1 LNDSDAGVGEIL
13 AEHQI
18 LALATSYADE
28 PWVSNVFF
36 AEEVSDET
44 TSLYFATL
52 KPSRKWRHLNA
63 NPKVS
68 FAVGDPLP
76 SRWLQ
81 GRGTAAKV
89 EDPHEKDRIHSLI
102 SAKSPAYKGFVSA
115 VEFDVFRIEV
125 GEIRVVDLTG
135 GTPRVF
141 WKRS

>member
-1 LNDSDAGVGEIL
+1 LNDPDPRVGEIL
-13 AEHQI
+13 AEHNI
-18 LALATSYADE
+18 LALATSQGDE

-44 TSLYFATL
+44 TTLYFATL
-52 KPSRKWRHLNA
+52 KPSRKLRHIRA
-63 NPKVS
+63 NPRVS

-81 GRGTAAKV
+81 GSGVAAKV
-89 EDPHEKDRIHSLI
+89 EDPHERDRINSLI
-102 SAKSPAYKGFVSA
+102 GAKAPAYKGFVSA
-115 VEFDVFRIEV
+115 VDFDVFRIEV